1 MKFVH
6 AREHEEGGFTLYSG
20 IPDTKNTYYGL
31 KILQM
36 FNDEP
41 YNKGDTI
48 NWIQKLQKDKMY
60 GIQGVFYRVNI
71 LNIFNEEITVPKS
84 YIKQLNS
91 KTEFA
96 TLEVAYYHTAIS
108 HILKLDNFDNAMDW
122 ILSHQNEDGGFGLDR
137 SDIVSTYYA
146 LESLN
151 FIDPSL
157 IKRDGLIMELIQK
170 CLTKEGG
177 FTFIPGIYPPYLE
190 PTYAGIKICEIL
202 NKKPLD
208 SDITAEFILNLQNNN
223 GGFRRSKY
231 MGISELEY
239 TFKSLYI
246 LKNVQLR

>member
-1 MKFVH
+1 MH

-41 YNKGDTI
+41 NNREYTI

-60 GIQGVFYRVNI
+60 SIQGVFYRVNI

-84 YIKQLNS
+84 YIEQLSS
-91 KTEFA
+91 KTDFV

-108 HILKLDNFDNAMDW
+108 YILNLDNFENVTEW
-122 ILSHQNEDGGFGLDR
+122 ILSHQNEDGGFGLGR

-151 FIDPSL
+151 FIDSSL
-157 IKRDGLIMELIQK
+157 IKNDNQIMGFIHE
-170 CLTKEGG
+170 CLTDEGG
-177 FTFIPGIYPPYLE
+177 FTFIPDIYPPYLE
-190 PTYAGIKICEIL
+190 PTHAGMKICEIL
-202 NKKPLD
+202 NKDAVQASVPIICFFSSTPFFM
-208 SDITAEFILNLQNNN
+208 SDRMASPV
-223 GGFRRSKY
+223 R
-231 MGISELEY
+231 
-239 TFKSLYI
+239 
-246 LKNVQLR
+246 

>member
-1 MKFVH
+1 MH

-20 IPDTKNTYYGL
+20 IPDTKNTYYAL

-41 YNKGDTI
+41 NNREDTI

-84 YIKQLNS
+84 YIEQLGS
-91 KTEFA
+91 KTDFA
-96 TLEVAYYHTAIS
+96 TLEVAYYHTSIS
-108 HILKLDNFDNAMDW
+108 HILNLDTFENVTEW
-122 ILSHQNEDGGFGLDR
+122 ILSHQNVDGGFGLGR

-157 IKRDGLIMELIQK
+157 IKNDNQIMGFIQK
-170 CLTKEGG
+170 CLTGEGG

-190 PTYAGIKICEIL
+190 PTHAGIKICEIL
-202 NKKPLD
+202 NKKPID
-208 SDITAEFILNLQNNN
+208 PDITVEFILNLQNNN

-239 TFKSLYI
+239 TFKSLHV
-246 LKNVQLR
+246 LKMCSKV